1 MPAFE
6 GLTGQRQTQRM
17 AVQYGKGWDGRKS
30 ACCCGENRGQTF
42 FVFWWVKKGIWK
54 KKQSQL
60 KPVFSPFPWESADH
74 RAIPSSIHLVSRFE
88 KPLSALYWGAG
99 MGTEGHRDFWSLI

>member
-1 MPAFE
+1 M
-6 GLTGQRQTQRM
+6 GISLHV
-17 AVQYGKGWDGRKS
+17 AVGRTEDRPFS
-30 ACCCGENRGQTF
+30 SSGG
-42 FVFWWVKKGIWK
+42 WVKEGIWK

-60 KPVFSPFPWESADH
+60 KPVLSPFPQESADH
-74 RAIPSSIHLVSRFE
+74 TAVPSSIHPVSRFE